1 MPQKL
6 SVHTLHQFVAPTLAD
21 GSEMVCQVDRF
32 PVSDKSLFK
41 SNGFPCSDIGI
52 LDRFSRERHSKEEIE
67 MIASRLQE
75 IKAEPA
81 NKMSDD
87 ELIRTLRPA
96 WCQTASEVAAFD
108 ESMYQYMSDKAAS
121 LRANKENVSD
131 SNETDTSNNETSG
144 GE

>member
-6 SVHTLHQFVAPTLAD
+6 RPIKLNNYLVPRLAD
-21 GSEMVCQVDRF
+21 GSPLVNQVDRF

-41 SNGFPCSDIGI
+41 ANGFPCSDIGI
-52 LDRFSRERHSKEEIE
+52 LDRFSREQHSKEEIDFV
-67 MIASRLQE
+67 ASRLAE

-87 ELIRTLRPA
+87 DLIRTLRPA
-96 WCQTASEVAAFD
+96 WCQTASEIAAFD
-108 ESMYQYMSDKAAS
+108 EHVYTILSDKAEE
-121 LRANKENVSD
+121 LRAKKEVATT
-131 SNETDTSNNETSG
+131 TDVAADNTNDG